1 MDELK
6 KYQYVVKKIE
16 DLIEQKESNQMI
28 DSERI
33 LSTKLNISRMT
44 VRKAIDLLV
53 REGKLYRVN
62 HVGTFISEQ
71 KQFKVLNTMM
81 SFSEEV
87 VSAGGKVTNIILDF
101 KIIKSDEFISR
112 KLNILLYTDVYYLVR
127 LRKKDDQALAIE
139 ESYYPIDLIKLDK
152 DIILNSIYQYL
163 KENYKYKM
171 SSSIQEIKAILIEKD
186 YAKLLEMK
194 EFEPTILIDQVSYL
208 DNGRIFEYI
217 RSYKNQNHYELIV
230 QAMNLRK

>member
-6 KYQYVVKKIE
+6 KYQFVVKKLE
-16 DLIEQKESNQMI
+16 ELIDKKQANEMI
-28 DSERI
+28 DSER
-33 LSTKLNISRMT
+33 LLALKLNISRMT
-44 VRKAIDLLV
+44 IRKAIDLLV

-62 HVGTFISEQ
+62 HVGTFVSEQ

-87 VSAGGKVTNIILDF
+87 ESAGGKVSNIILDF

-112 KLNILLYTDVYYLVR
+112 KLNILISTDIYYLVR
-127 LRKKDDQALAIE
+127 LRKKDDKPLAIE
-139 ESYYPIDLIKLDK
+139 ESYYPMDLITLDK
-152 DIILNSIYQYL
+152 NIIQKSIYHHL
-163 KENYKYKM
+163 KQNYKYKM

-194 EFEPTILIDQVSYL
+194 EFEPSILIDQISYL

-217 RSYKNQNHYELIV
+217 KSYKNQNHYELIV

>member
-1 MDELK
+1 
-6 KYQYVVKKIE
+6 
-16 DLIEQKESNQMI
+16 MI

>member
-1 MDELK
+1 VDELK

>member
-1 MDELK
+1 MDEIK
-6 KYQYVVKKIE
+6 KYQLVLNKIE
-16 DLIEQKESNQMI
+16 NMIENKNSHEMI
-28 DSERI
+28 DSERL
-33 LSTKLNISRMT
+33 LSSKLNISRMT

-62 HVGTFISEQ
+62 NVGTFISEQ

-87 VSAGGKVTNIILDF
+87 LSAGGIVNNKILDF
-101 KIIKSDEFISR
+101 RLIKSDEFLSK
-112 KLNILLYTDVYYLVR
+112 KLNITINSDLYLLIR
-127 LRKKDDQALAIE
+127 LRKKDQRPLAIE
-139 ESYYPIDLIKLDK
+139 ESYYPKDLISLNNE
-152 DIILNSIYQYL
+152 IIKGSIYKYL

-171 SSSIQEIKAILIEKD
+171 SSSIQEIKAILIEKE

-194 EFEPTILIDQVSYL
+194 DLEPTIYIEQVSYL

-217 RSYKNQNHYELIV
+217 KSYKNQHHYELIV
-230 QAMNLRK
+230 QALNLRK